1 MVNPEIRSDL
11 VEDKKERSRDSSMAK
26 KGIAKAKKKKIKQ
39 FRKEKKIF
47 R

>member
-1 MVNPEIRSDL
+1 MVNPEIRSDG
-11 VEDKKERSRDSSMAK
+11 VEEKKEQSRDSSMVK
-26 KGIAKAKKKKIKQ
+26 KGIAKTKRKIIKQ

>member
-1 MVNPEIRSDL
+1 MVDPEIRSDI
-11 VEDKKERSRDSSMAK
+11 VEEKKERSRDSSMAK
-26 KGIAKAKKKKIKQ
+26 RGIAKTKKKIIKQ